1 MNENKPILVGG
12 IGEINFGKQ
21 YRQGNRVY
29 DSDDIAM
36 CLTANPLGNTGGYSY
51 LYSINKNNLNNKG
64 EYEMKEF
71 KNETLEKLTFNM
83 PNNMKEIRLFDSFA
97 GIGALHNS
105 LQFLGIPTKIIGL
118 SETDVDAIIS
128 YASIHISNF
137 KDLDFEYPSEEEM
150 RQWLINRNI
159 GWNFEKQKSAIP
171 RLKKDKLY
179 KVYKASVL
187 LNNLGDISKINYN
200 EIEDFDLFNLS
211 FACTDISGAGK
222 QKGFKNE
229 DGTPTRSGLVKY
241 GIKLIKTKRPK
252 YIMIENVK
260 ALIQKKFINDF
271 YDICNEIESYGYKIY
286 YPTKEDKKGNKVP
299 MCLNAKNYAI
309 PQNRER
315 IFVICV
321 RNDCDDNIEQFWEG
335 KDFGYRLKD
344 FLENTVDEKYYLS
357 QQIQDRFKRNEVE
370 DTEHNN
376 LNVVG
381 TSDPNK
387 KIGQRDITYGTNG
400 IMSTLTAT
408 DYKQPKQILDN
419 KEYSFKL
426 DGNNFNQRKVVNLS
440 EGIVRTI
447 SGQGHCGNEPK
458 TCVPFTNNYGEI
470 KEREDGL
477 CTCLD
482 TRYSNFPDNHN
493 QRTGIIERNVIDEKY
508 YLDKPWHFSDEK
520 DEKHDTNEIA
530 QIDNIKYKA
539 TRSISDPNLL
549 CRTLDTMSGGQREP
563 KIIEEKYFI
572 DKMDRK
578 QVYKETE
585 NYIQWDTSGKNYN
598 GQNDRAYYDDKNINT
613 ICAINP
619 QDKSKI
625 FNKDDF
631 RIRKLTPKECW
642 RLMGFTDEQFNR
654 AKESG
659 ISDSQLY
666 KQAGNSIVV
675 NCLYYI
681 FKELFKNYIVK

>member
-1 MNENKPILVGG
+1 M
-12 IGEINFGKQ
+12 
-21 YRQGNRVY
+21 R
-29 DSDDIAM
+29 
-36 CLTANPLGNTGGYSY
+36 
-51 LYSINKNNLNNKG
+51 
-64 EYEMKEF
+64 EF

-150 RQWLINRNI
+150 REWLINRNI
-159 GWNFEKQKSAIP
+159 GWDFQKQKSCIP
-171 RLKKDKLY
+171 RLKKDKLC

-187 LNNLGDISKINYN
+187 LDNYGDISQIEYN
-200 EIEDFDLFNLS
+200 KLPDFDLFNLS
-211 FACTDISGAGK
+211 FCCQDISNSGK

-229 DGTPTRSGLVKY
+229 DGTSTRSGLVKY

-286 YPTKEDKKGNKVP
+286 YPTKEDKKGNKQP
-299 MCLNAKNYAI
+299 MCLNSKNYAI

-344 FLENTVDEKYYLS
+344 FLEDEVDEKYYLS
-357 QQIQDRFKRNEVE
+357 QEIQERFKLSGSE
-370 DTEHNN
+370 DIEHNE
-376 LNVVG
+376 LNTVGSSAPVVE
-381 TSDPNK
+381 K
-387 KIGQRDITYGTNG
+387 K
-400 IMSTLTAT
+400 S
-408 DYKQPKQILDN
+408 
-419 KEYSFKL
+419 
-426 DGNNFNQRKVVNLS
+426 
-440 EGIVRTI
+440 
-447 SGQGHCGNEPK
+447 
-458 TCVPFTNNYGEI
+458 
-470 KEREDGL
+470 
-477 CTCLD
+477 
-482 TRYSNFPDNHN
+482 
-493 QRTGIIERNVIDEKY
+493 
-508 YLDKPWHFSDEK
+508 
-520 DEKHDTNEIA
+520 
-530 QIDNIKYKA
+530 
-539 TRSISDPNLL
+539 
-549 CRTLDTMSGGQREP
+549 
-563 KIIEEKYFI
+563 FI
-572 DKMDRK
+572 DKKNRLQDFQRK
-578 QVYKETE
+578 E
-585 NYIQWDTSGKNYN
+585 NYIQWDTSGKGYN
-598 GQNDRAYYDDKNINT
+598 SQNDRTFYENKNIGT
-613 ICAINP
+613 ISSNGA
-619 QDKSKI
+619 D
-625 FNKDDF
+625 NKTNVIQGLDTKDF

-642 RLMGFTDEQFNR
+642 RLMGFTDEQFDK

-681 FKELFKNYIVK
+681 FKELFKNYMVEDK